1 LTEALS
7 VRTVETVAVD
17 GRRLRREQNR
27 EAVLDAL
34 LELFR
39 EGEYEPATNDI
50 AERAGVSPRSLFRYF
65 PDVADVHR
73 SVVARQLARAQ
84 TLVVVDVDPGA
95 PTVEKVDALV
105 AVRLRLFDEIAP
117 AARAI
122 RVCAH
127 RHPVLAK
134 QLADGRTYLRA
145 QIRRLF
151 RAELAGRDFDL
162 LPALDVLCSFESY
175 ELLRF
180 DQGLSRPKAA
190 AALTAAVLALLS

>member
-1 LTEALS
+1 M
-7 VRTVETVAVD
+7 AVD

-39 EGEYEPATNDI
+39 EGEYEPAANDI
-50 AERAGVSPRSLFRYF
+50 AERAGLSPRSLFRYF
-65 PDVADVHR
+65 ADVDDLHR

-84 TLVVVDVDPGA
+84 
-95 PTVEKVDALV
+95 ALV
-105 AVRLRLFDEIAP
+105 AVDVDARAPTATKVEALVAARTRLFDEIAP

-127 RHPVLAK
+127 RHPLLAE

-145 QIRRLF
+145 QLRRLF
-151 RAELAGRDFDL
+151 RPELSDRDGDL

-180 DQGLSRPKAA
+180 DQGLSRSKAA
-190 AALTAAVLALLS
+190 TALTIAVLALLS